1 MENSPPEIHIIPS
14 GTLAGGSVLLGIVGE
29 KIGAVEPV
37 AAFGSAGA
45 MLAELTGEVATPA
58 AEAD

>member
-14 GTLAGGSVLLGIVGE
+14 GALAGGSVLLGIVGE
-29 KIGAVEPV
+29 KNGAAEAA

-45 MLAELTGEVATPA
+45 TLAELT
-58 AEAD
+58 